1 MDNLEKLIGRTMKTK
16 WWKGIL
22 FGSLLLG
29 ISLTPKLS
37 NGGGNGQQKVT
48 ICHMGHTLEVAEPA
62 VQAHLNHGDS
72 LGPCSVTPNQN
83 P

>member
-1 MDNLEKLIGRTMKTK
+1 MKTK

-22 FGSLLLG
+22 FGILLLG
-29 ISLTPKLS
+29 LSLTPDLG

-48 ICHMGHTLEVAEPA
+48 ICHKGHTLEVAEPA
-62 VQAHLNHGDS
+62 VQAHLNHGDTV
-72 LGPCSVTPNQN
+72 GPCAITPNQN

>member
-1 MDNLEKLIGRTMKTK
+1 MKKK
-16 WWKGIL
+16 WRKGL
-22 FGSLLLG
+22 WLGAVLLG
-29 ISLTPKLS
+29 VSLTPQPGTS
-37 NGGGNGQQKVT
+37 GGNGQQKVM
-48 ICHMGHTLEVAEPA
+48 ICHKGHTLEVAEPA

>member
-1 MDNLEKLIGRTMKTK
+1 MKTK
-16 WWKGIL
+16 WRKGI
-22 FGSLLLG
+22 FYGALLLVV
-29 ISLTPKLS
+29 SLMPQFSK
-37 NGGGNGQQKVT
+37 GGGNGQRKVT
-48 ICHMGHTLEVAEPA
+48 ICHKGHTLEVAEPA

>member
-1 MDNLEKLIGRTMKTK
+1 MKTN
-16 WWKGIL
+16 WWKAL
-22 FGSLLLG
+22 VFGAVLG
-29 ISLTPKLS
+29 GLNLAPELG
-37 NGGGNGQQKVT
+37 NGAGNGQQKVV

-72 LGPCSVTPNQN
+72 LGPCNITPNQN

>member
-1 MDNLEKLIGRTMKTK
+1 MTK
-16 WWKGIL
+16 VCL
-22 FGSLLLG
+22 
-29 ISLTPKLS
+29 KLS
-37 NGGGNGQQKVT
+37 GGSVFLLAMVLAPGSGTCGGNGQQKVVL
-48 ICHMGHTLEVAEPA
+48 CHKGHTLEVAEPA